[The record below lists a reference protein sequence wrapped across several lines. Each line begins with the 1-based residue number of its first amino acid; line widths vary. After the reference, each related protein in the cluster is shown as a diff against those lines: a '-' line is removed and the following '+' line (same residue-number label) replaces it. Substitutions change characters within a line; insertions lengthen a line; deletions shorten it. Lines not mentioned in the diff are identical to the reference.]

1 MPFDGL
7 LIHHL
12 NQELNTKI
20 VGLKVDK
27 INQPHRNT
35 FTFGFHKKTLLI
47 SVEPSMSYYSL
58 TNNRFKNPDQPP
70 MFCMLLR
77 KHLLGATLLSVEQVG
92 ADRTVYFRFDA
103 THNFERTKR
112 TLVVEAMGRHANI
125 ALLDEDNVIIDSI
138 KRSSI
143 DARGTLPGL
152 PFSPFLDGRKNPLE
166 ARHINEPTMYHGL
179 SKIAIK
185 YLSDFPEELRGTEKK
200 GYIAWINGAPV
211 DYYFS
216 KPALLHFFSDA
227 TVKEYP
233 GISEALDTYYFSA
246 LQTLKIKQSAHST
259 RATVVSRMEK
269 LTSKLGKL
277 RDELQVAEA
286 AEQFKRLGDLIMSNV
301 HAIKEGSN
309 RAIVLDYAQDPPAE
323 IELKLDTK
331 LTAVQNAQK
340 YYAKYKKA
348 MSAQKY
354 IREQIAHTETDIE
367 YLASTLVLLDHATN
381 EEDLAQI
388 KEELAETGFLAKG
401 KQSKTEKS
409 AGKVRSV
416 KKNLMAGISKY
427 RTPSGMELWVGRSN
441 TANDQLTMKLA
452 SNADTWLHASKI
464 PGSHCIIR
472 TEGKE
477 PTDEDI
483 AYAAGICAYFS
494 KGKQSPKVD
503 VDYCLV
509 KYVKKPPGSRP
520 GAVIYSHFKTVYITP
535 RNPEE
540 L

>member
-12 NQELNTKI
+12 NEELKSEI

-35 FTFGFHKKTLLI
+35 FVFGFHKKNLLI

-77 KHLLGATLLSVEQVG
+77 KHLLGATLLSIEQVG
-92 ADRTVYFRFDA
+92 ADRTVYFQFDA

-125 ALLDEDNVIIDSI
+125 ALLDEEGVIIDSI

-152 PFSPFLDGRKNPLE
+152 PFVPFQDDRKNPFE
-166 ARHINEPTMYHGL
+166 SADIDDPARYHGL

-185 YLSDFPEELRGTEKK
+185 YLSDFPQGLRGREEN
-200 GYIAWINGAPV
+200 GYIVWSDGAPV

-216 KPALLHFFSDA
+216 KPALLHFFADA
-227 TVKEYP
+227 AVKEYP
-233 GISEALDTYYFSA
+233 SISDALDAYYFSA
-246 LQTLKIKQSAHST
+246 LHTLKIKQSAHST
-259 RATVVSRMEK
+259 RTSVVSRIDK

-277 RDELQVAEA
+277 REELQAAEA
-286 AEQFKRLGDLIMSNV
+286 AERFKHLGDMIMSNV
-301 HAIKEGSN
+301 HAIRDGSN
-309 RAIVLDYAQDPPAE
+309 RAIVTDYATEPPSQVE
-323 IELKLDTK
+323 IKLDTK
-331 LTAVQNAQK
+331 LSAVQNAQK

-348 MSAQKY
+348 VSAQTY
-354 IREQIAHTETDIE
+354 IGEQIRNTEQDIE
-367 YLASTLVLLDHATN
+367 YLSSTLVLLDHASS
-381 EEDLAQI
+381 EEDLSQI
-388 KEELAETGFLAKG
+388 KEELAETGFLTKN
-401 KQSKTEKS
+401 KHIKTEKPS
-409 AGKVRSV
+409 SKGRAQ

-464 PGSHCIIR
+464 PGSHCVIR

-477 PTDEDI
+477 PSDEDI

-520 GAVIYSHFKTVYITP
+520 GAVTYSQFKTIYIAP

>member
-12 NQELNTKI
+12 NQELNREI

-77 KHLLGATLLSVEQVG
+77 KHLLGATLLSIDQVG

-103 THNFERTKR
+103 THNFEKTKR

-125 ALLDEDNVIIDSI
+125 ALLDENNVIIDSI

-152 PFSPFLDGRKNPLE
+152 EFIPFLDERKNPLE
-166 ARHINEPTMYHGL
+166 TRMIDDPTAYHGL

-185 YLSDFPEELRGTEKK
+185 YLSDFPEGLRGTEEK
-200 GYIAWINGAPV
+200 GYIAWVEGAPA
-211 DYYFS
+211 DYYFN
-216 KPALLHFFSDA
+216 KAALKHFFLDSS
-227 TVKEYP
+227 VKEYS
-233 GISEALDTYYFSA
+233 GISEALDAYYFSA
-246 LQTLKIKQSAHST
+246 LHALKIRQSAHST
-259 RATVVSRMEK
+259 RSSVISRIEK

-277 RDELQVAEA
+277 RDELLVAEA
-286 AEQFKRLGDLIMSNV
+286 ADRYKNLGDLIMSNV
-301 HAIKEGSN
+301 HIIKEGSN
-309 RAIVLDYAQDPPAE
+309 RAMVIDYSQNPPAE
-323 IELKLDTK
+323 VELKLDTK
-331 LTAVQNAQK
+331 LSAVQNAQK
-340 YYAKYKKA
+340 YYAKYKKLI
-348 MSAQKY
+348 SAQKY
-354 IREQIAHTETDIE
+354 IGVQIEHTERDIE
-367 YLASTLVLLDHATN
+367 YLGSTLVLLDHATS
-381 EEDLAQI
+381 EDDLMQI
-388 KEELAETGFLAKG
+388 KEELSETGFLTKNKHG
-401 KQSKTEKS
+401 KTEKANS
-409 AGKVRSV
+409 KTRIQ
-416 KKNLMAGISKY
+416 KKNQMAGISKY
-427 RTPSGMELWVGRSN
+427 QTPSGFALWVGRSN

-464 PGSHCIIR
+464 PGSHCVIR

-477 PTDEDI
+477 PSDEDI
-483 AYAAGICAYFS
+483 AYAASICAYFS

-509 KYVKKPPGSRP
+509 KHVKKPPGSRP
-520 GAVIYSHFKTVYITP
+520 GGVIYSQFKTIYIAP